1 MPPVPDKQL
10 EQRILNAAL
19 RLCRSRGE
27 RGLTLRAVARTA
39 GTTTPTVYKRFRNKE
54 ALRVALARHI
64 WQSLVEE
71 IIASPRIEDAYR
83 RYLRFAEEHP
93 AEYTLF
99 SAVWSQ
105 LFVLEEQRPGEIWLR
120 RQLANRFG
128 GQPEEYISTY
138 YALLLSCHGAAGL
151 INQMTDERIRTEV
164 RENCIAVCD
173 AIVRHANLL
182 RAPEESRRA
191 MASNGSPAPEAEPS
205 GASIK

>member
-1 MPPVPDKQL
+1 MPPIPDKQL

-19 RLCRSRGE
+19 RLCRSQGE

-120 RQLANRFG
+120 SQLANQFG
-128 GQPEEYISTY
+128 GKPEEYVRTY
-138 YALLLSCHGAAGL
+138 YALLLLCHGAAGL
-151 INQMTDERIRTEV
+151 INQMADERTRTEV

-173 AIVRHANLL
+173 AIVQHANLF
-182 RAPEESRRA
+182 RAPAGSRQA
-191 MASNGSPAPEAEPS
+191 MAPNGPPATEPEPA
-205 GASIK
+205 GASIR